1 MAPVEELVVRGA
13 EDSPSVLPGL
23 PGYNPEN
30 LQPWTVQVVTAMTI
44 LAVGCV
50 ALRIVSRRLRKQ
62 KLEWDDRMIIF
73 SVVGLPS
80 PRVPYLVFFFFCNIQ

>member
-13 EDSPSVLPGL
+13 ADSPSVLPGL
-23 PGYNPEN
+23 PGYNPDN
-30 LQPWTVQVVTAMTI
+30 LQPWTVQVATAMTI

-50 ALRIVSRRLRKQ
+50 ILRIISRRLRKQ

-73 SVVGLPS
+73 SVVGCPLQCANIS
-80 PRVPYLVFFFFCNIQ
+80 FFSFFFRQ